1 MYTGNKCIYIHLY
14 IPSNLIPGLKGGP
27 PYWST
32 IFNYL
37 PKCVTML
44 MSHPHSYPEG
54 PLFKAF
60 QFPHDVC
67 WSRPANSGSTILPV
81 CLLNVK
87 SCYLT
92 VFQQDLRA
100 YEGSPYSS
108 PHPPRSDITYSG
120 ATVAAE
126 GTQAAKKV
134 LNPYAT
140 VPPIGNVAPV
150 ADNLT
155 YTGSYLLAH
164 QVVCLDL
171 CF

>member
-87 SCYLT
+87 SCYLP
-92 VFQQDLRA
+92 VFSKTWGHMKEARTHLRIHHA
-100 YEGSPYSS
+100 QTLHTLEPQSLLKGHRPLRKFLI
-108 PHPPRSDITYSG
+108 PTRPFR
-120 ATVAAE
+120 
-126 GTQAAKKV
+126 
-134 LNPYAT
+134 
-140 VPPIGNVAPV
+140 
-150 ADNLT
+150 
-155 YTGSYLLAH
+155 LLAMQH
-164 QVVCLDL
+164 RWLIILHTRAVIS
-171 CF
+171 